1 MEVLFQNVKQWLA
14 GREFLFKTPIRA
26 KVSFHKVKKC
36 KKVVRFKF
44 KCLLV
49 MGVKGSRVKQIEELS
64 GTVISFQK
72 NPTPTGA
79 LTSVTTDSTEV
90 TAQTASNKVREL
102 TILGASHQAI
112 EHAKHLIYTTIQR
125 NISPT
130 RSQHTDELSAAIGS
144 IDSRLTKLNA
154 EVFTLY
160 DF

>member
-1 MEVLFQNVKQWLA
+1 
-14 GREFLFKTPIRA
+14 
-26 KVSFHKVKKC
+26 
-36 KKVVRFKF
+36 
-44 KCLLV
+44 

-79 LTSVTTDSTEV
+79 VTSTTPDSVEV

-130 RSQHTDELSAAIGS
+130 RSQHTDELSTAIGS

-154 EVFTLY
+154 EVFTLFSEMFSLELNFNPFNRRMETEY
-160 DF
+160 LNKQCNSNIFFTFHQCFP